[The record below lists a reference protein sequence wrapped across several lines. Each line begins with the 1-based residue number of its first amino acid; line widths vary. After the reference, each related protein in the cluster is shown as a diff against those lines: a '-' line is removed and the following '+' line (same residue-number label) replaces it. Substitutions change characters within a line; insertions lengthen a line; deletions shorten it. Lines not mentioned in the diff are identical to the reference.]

1 MIYGATEVFEEFR
14 CSNELNRRFQPLF
27 ENSELRVSGTGDE
40 GEARVMELSGH
51 PFFIG
56 TLYLPQT
63 AALHGESHL
72 LIDSFLQAAGG
83 GPGGAGRG
91 ALSEPST

>member
-27 ENSELRVSGTGDE
+27 EKSELPVSGVGDD
-40 GEARVMELSGH
+40 GEARVVELAGH

-63 AALHGESHL
+63 AALDGESHP
-72 LIDSFLQAAGG
+72 LIDYFLQAAV
-83 GPGGAGRG
+83 GA
-91 ALSEPST
+91 A